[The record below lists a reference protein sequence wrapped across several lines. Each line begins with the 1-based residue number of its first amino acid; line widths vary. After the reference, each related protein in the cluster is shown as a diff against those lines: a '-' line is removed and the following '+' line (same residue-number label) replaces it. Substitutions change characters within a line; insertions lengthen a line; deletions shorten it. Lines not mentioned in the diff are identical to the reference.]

1 MVLKKS
7 ESPGAYLCKC
17 PSCEKQM
24 VYDSSNPYRPFCSK
38 VCKTEDL
45 ASWAQEEYRVK
56 GASLSPDDGLYS
68 QGEPE
73 ED

>member
-1 MVLKKS
+1 MVLKKGDA
-7 ESPGAYLCKC
+7 PGAYICKC
-17 PSCEKQM
+17 PCCQKQM

-56 GASLSPDDGLYS
+56 GPDVGDDQAHAAQDS
-68 QGEPE
+68 E